1 MKETTKRT
9 GAGGLTPQPDNR
21 PSSVIQK
28 RIKSIAIECIEES
41 SPYKSKNP
49 WRESIFDKIPGANEN
64 RFVPFNFRPS
74 INSKYKKS
82 E

>member
-1 MKETTKRT
+1 MKESSKGLGGFTTQ
-9 GAGGLTPQPDNR
+9 LENQR

-28 RIKSIAIECIEES
+28 RIKNIAIECIEGTS
-41 SPYKSKNP
+41 TFKSKNP
-49 WRESIFDKIPGANEN
+49 WRESIFEKIPGANEN

-74 INSKYKKS
+74 INSKYKRS